1 MLMLIYIF
9 IDQNI
14 DLLKHVQCLENIKQI
29 NRSLQI
35 FYLQSYSDHS
45 HLTFFFNFRTTT
57 MRTHRSNKK
66 KDSIKLTL

>member
-29 NRSLQI
+29 NRSLHI

-45 HLTFFFNFRTTT
+45 HLTFFLI
-57 MRTHRSNKK
+57 SEQQK
-66 KDSIKLTL
+66 

>member
-45 HLTFFFNFRTTT
+45 HLTFFFNFRTTK
-57 MRTHRSNKK
+57 MRTDQIKE

>member
-1 MLMLIYIF
+1 MSMFIYNF

-35 FYLQSYSDHS
+35 VYEQSFSDHS
-45 HLTFFFNFRTTT
+45 HLTFFFNFRTTK
-57 MRTHRSNKK
+57 MRTQIKE

>member
-1 MLMLIYIF
+1 MSMFIYNF

-35 FYLQSYSDHS
+35 VYEQSY
-45 HLTFFFNFRTTT
+45 FFLI
-57 MRTHRSNKK
+57 SEQQK
-66 KDSIKLTL
+66 